1 MKKVFLQLIAAVLGV
16 ILCFSLS
23 ACGGDDIEKF
33 TDISRYSAMTPE
45 GTDKIEVEFDNNTGT
60 PFYFTIDEEETI
72 CEIMDIVIN
81 ATVTA
86 KDGDLWAGDNTYIK
100 IIQGNNEY
108 RLSVRAN
115 KENDTFYYFDDSALQ
130 SKIYDLARQAGAY
143 EPENPFADFSAF
155 ANEVISGLED
165 KGYTA
170 TKEFTSTVNFT
181 KGEIMSTIKAD
192 FYDEKSVVEDKVN
205 GVCLSNGRYAFTNSD
220 SIYKE
225 VCGAT
230 LETLGVVT
238 NGMAEMDNVLET
250 YSEAS
255 KRSEIFT
262 KNGYVYFL
270 LYKENGE
277 YSDFLDSFVPN
288 FQFRVFS
295 IDSLNT
301 IFNALDK
308 SQYTELTSNHINQ
321 PSIYASTK
329 VHFEGTVLEVRDIQN
344 TDAYLIGKV
353 ATIQVGDVVCE
364 IWYDY
369 AYYPYTFT
377 VGNSVEVYGTVDSFG
392 DIFNISVKTIS

>member
-1 MKKVFLQLIAAVLGV
+1 
-16 ILCFSLS
+16 
-23 ACGGDDIEKF
+23 
-33 TDISRYSAMTPE
+33 
-45 GTDKIEVEFDNNTGT
+45 
-60 PFYFTIDEEETI
+60 
-72 CEIMDIVIN
+72 
-81 ATVTA
+81 
-86 KDGDLWAGDNTYIK
+86 
-100 IIQGNNEY
+100 
-108 RLSVRAN
+108 
-115 KENDTFYYFDDSALQ
+115 
-130 SKIYDLARQAGAY
+130 
-143 EPENPFADFSAF
+143 
-155 ANEVISGLED
+155 
-165 KGYTA
+165 
-170 TKEFTSTVNFT
+170 
-181 KGEIMSTIKAD
+181 MSNVKAD

-353 ATIQVGDVVCE
+353 ATIQAGDVVCE